1 MTNFITKHRRWKL
14 TTAILSL
21 SLLTVMAGAAV
32 APALGLIAEHF
43 KDTDPTLVQ
52 MIISIPALF
61 IFITNLFFRPLCKRF
76 RARTLMMI
84 GLALYIIGGCAA
96 GLFSNIWLILVF
108 RAVVGVG
115 VGILMPLSTGLIS
128 FYFTKDKQDALMGMS
143 SAMNMMGGVVAT
155 LIAGFLAQLS
165 WRAAFLVYLMG
176 LISVLLAMMWMPNE
190 RIFDPKEV
198 RKEEGV
204 FKKYNVFIIAMFLLM
219 VSFFIYPANFAIETA
234 KSDVIPQ
241 HLIAIVMALMD
252 IFGFFGGLAFAGIK
266 KCAGKQT
273 RFVAPALFLIGYILL
288 ALPSVT
294 GLAATSASATSA
306 AASASAAPAATSTII
321 LARIAI
327 IAGSFLVGFANGA
340 GVPFIISTASMK
352 AGKSAATSV
361 MPMISAALYL
371 AQFTT
376 PFITS
381 IIKEGLAACGLEAS
395 SYIVAVI
402 TSALFLIWSSRI
414 SD

>member
-1 MTNFITKHRRWKL
+1 MANFITKHRRWKL

-43 KDTDPTLVQ
+43 KGTDQTLVQ

-76 RARTLMMI
+76 RARTLMLI

-96 GLFSNIWLILVF
+96 GLFSNIWMILIF
-108 RAVVGVG
+108 RAIVGIG

-155 LIAGFLAQLS
+155 LIAGALAQLS

-176 LISVLLAMMWMPNE
+176 LISVILALLWMPNE
-190 RIFDPKEV
+190 RIFDPKEAK
-198 RKEEGV
+198 KEEGV
-204 FKKYNVFIIAMFLLM
+204 FKKYNAFIVAMFLLM
-219 VSFFIYPANFAIETA
+219 VSFFIYPANFAMETA
-234 KSDVIPQ
+234 ISGIIPQ
-241 HLIAIVMALMD
+241 QLIAVIMALMD
-252 IFGFFGGLAFAGIK
+252 IFGFFGGMAFAGIK
-266 KCAGKQT
+266 RRMRKQT

-306 AASASAAPAATSTII
+306 AASASAAPAAMI
-321 LARIAI
+321 LARAVTL
-327 IAGSFLVGFANGA
+327 AGSFLVGFANGA

-352 AGKSAATSV
+352 AGRSAATTV

-381 IIKEGLAACGLEAS
+381 IIKGGLAACGLEAS

>member
-43 KDTDPTLVQ
+43 RDTDPTLVQ

-155 LIAGFLAQLS
+155 LIAGVLAQLS

-234 KSDVIPQ
+234 KSGVIPQ
-241 HLIAIVMALMD
+241 HLIAIVMSLMD

-266 KCAGKQT
+266 KRASKQT
-273 RFVAPALFLIGYILL
+273 RFVAPALFLLGYILL
-288 ALPSVT
+288 SFST
-294 GLAATSASATSA
+294 ITAAGAG
-306 AASASAAPAATSTII
+306 ASAAGAAAAGASAAGSLLIP
-321 LARIAI
+321 RIAVL
-327 IAGSFLVGFANGA
+327 AGSFLVGFANGA

-352 AGKSAATSV
+352 AGKSAATTV

-381 IIKEGLAACGLEAS
+381 IIKGGLAACGLEAS

>member
-43 KDTDPTLVQ
+43 RDVDQTLVQ

-76 RARTLMMI
+76 RARTLMLI

-96 GLFSNIWLILVF
+96 GLFSNIWLILLF
-108 RAVVGVG
+108 RAVVGIG

-155 LIAGFLAQLS
+155 LIAGALAQLS

-176 LISVLLAMMWMPNE
+176 LISVILALLWMPNE
-190 RIFDPKEV
+190 RIFDPKEAK
-198 RKEEGV
+198 KEEGV

-219 VSFFIYPANFAIETA
+219 VSFFIYPANFAMETA
-234 KSDVIPQ
+234 RSGIIPQ
-241 HLIAIVMALMD
+241 QLIAVIMALMD
-252 IFGFFGGLAFAGIK
+252 IFGFFGGMAFAGIK
-266 KCAGKQT
+266 RRMRKQT

-306 AASASAAPAATSTII
+306 ATAATSTII

-352 AGKSAATSV
+352 AGRTAATTV

-381 IIKEGLAACGLEAS
+381 IIKGGLAACGLEAS

>member
-43 KDTDPTLVQ
+43 RDVDQTLVQ

-76 RARTLMMI
+76 RARTLMLI
-84 GLALYIIGGCAA
+84 GLALYIISGCAA
-96 GLFSNIWLILVF
+96 GLFSNIWLILIF
-108 RAVVGVG
+108 RAVVGIG

-155 LIAGFLAQLS
+155 LIAGALAQLS

-176 LISVLLAMMWMPNE
+176 LISVILALLWMPNE
-190 RIFDPKEV
+190 RIFDPKEAK
-198 RKEEGV
+198 KEEGV

-219 VSFFIYPANFAIETA
+219 VSFFIYPANFAMETA
-234 KSDVIPQ
+234 RSGIIPQ
-241 HLIAIVMALMD
+241 QLIAVIMALMD
-252 IFGFFGGLAFAGIK
+252 IFGFFGGMAFAGIK
-266 KCAGKQT
+266 RRMRKQT
-273 RFVAPALFLIGYILL
+273 RFVAPALFLIGYVLL
-288 ALPSVT
+288 ALPSMT
-294 GLAATSASATSA
+294 GFTSDAAS
-306 AASASAAPAATSTII
+306 AASASAAPAAMI
-321 LARIAI
+321 LARAVTL
-327 IAGSFLVGFANGA
+327 AGSFLVGFANGA

-352 AGKSAATSV
+352 AGRSAATTV

-381 IIKEGLAACGLEAS
+381 IIKGGLAACGLEAS

>member
-32 APALGLIAEHF
+32 APALGLIVEHF
-43 KDTDPTLVQ
+43 RDVDQTLVQ

-76 RARTLMMI
+76 RARTLMLI

-96 GLFSNIWLILVF
+96 GLFSNIWLILIF

-155 LIAGFLAQLS
+155 LIAGALAQLS

-176 LISVLLAMMWMPNE
+176 LISVIFALLWMPNE

-198 RKEEGV
+198 KKEEGV

-219 VSFFIYPANFAIETA
+219 VSFFIYPANFAMETA
-234 KSDVIPQ
+234 ISGIIPQ
-241 HLIAIVMALMD
+241 QLIAVIMALMD
-252 IFGFFGGLAFAGIK
+252 IFGFFGGMAFAGIK
-266 KCAGKQT
+266 RRMRKQT
-273 RFVAPALFLIGYILL
+273 RFVAPALFLIGYVLL
-288 ALPSVT
+288 ALPSMT
-294 GLAATSASATSA
+294 GFTSDAAS
-306 AASASAAPAATSTII
+306 AASASAAPVAMI
-321 LARIAI
+321 LARAVTL
-327 IAGSFLVGFANGA
+327 AGSFLVGFANGA

-352 AGKSAATSV
+352 AGKTAATSV

-381 IIKEGLAACGLEAS
+381 IIKGGLAACGLEAS

>member
-155 LIAGFLAQLS
+155 LIAGVLAQLS

-204 FKKYNVFIIAMFLLM
+204 FKKYNIFIIAMFLLM

-234 KSDVIPQ
+234 KSGVIPQ

-252 IFGFFGGLAFAGIK
+252 IFGFFGGMAFAGIK
-266 KCAGKQT
+266 RRMRKQT
-273 RFVAPALFLIGYILL
+273 RFVAPALFLLGYILL
-288 ALPSVT
+288 SFST
-294 GLAATSASATSA
+294 ITAAGAG
-306 AASASAAPAATSTII
+306 ASAAGAAAAGASAAGSLLIP
-321 LARIAI
+321 RIAVL
-327 IAGSFLVGFANGA
+327 AGSFLVGFANGA

-352 AGKSAATSV
+352 AGKAAATSV

-381 IIKEGLAACGLEAS
+381 IIKGGLAACGLEAS

>member
-155 LIAGFLAQLS
+155 LIAGVLAQLS

-266 KCAGKQT
+266 KRAGKQT
-273 RFVAPALFLIGYILL
+273 RFVAPALFLSGYILL
-288 ALPSVT
+288 ALSGVRAPAVSEM
-294 GLAATSASATSA
+294 S
-306 AASASAAPAATSTII
+306 AASAGSSLM
-321 LARIAI
+321 LARIAVL
-327 IAGSFLVGFANGA
+327 AGSFLVGFANGA

-352 AGKSAATSV
+352 AGKAAATSV

-376 PFITS
+376 PFIAG
-381 IIKEGLAACGLEAS
+381 ILKGVLQACGLETS
-395 SYIVAVI
+395 SYIIAII

>member
-176 LISVLLAMMWMPNE
+176 LISVVLAMMWMPNE

-198 RKEEGV
+198 KKEEGV

-219 VSFFIYPANFAIETA
+219 VSFFIYPANFAMETA
-234 KSDVIPQ
+234 KSGVIPQ

-266 KCAGKQT
+266 KRAGKQT
-273 RFVAPALFLIGYILL
+273 RFVAPALFLLGYILL
-288 ALPSVT
+288 SFST
-294 GLAATSASATSA
+294 ITAAGAG
-306 AASASAAPAATSTII
+306 ASAAGAAAAGASAAGSLLIP
-321 LARIAI
+321 RIAVL
-327 IAGSFLVGFANGA
+327 AGSFLVGFANGA

-381 IIKEGLAACGLEAS
+381 IIKGGLAACGLEAS

>member
-1 MTNFITKHRRWKL
+1 
-14 TTAILSL
+14 
-21 SLLTVMAGAAV
+21 
-32 APALGLIAEHF
+32 
-43 KDTDPTLVQ
+43 
-52 MIISIPALF
+52 
-61 IFITNLFFRPLCKRF
+61 
-76 RARTLMMI
+76 
-84 GLALYIIGGCAA
+84 
-96 GLFSNIWLILVF
+96 
-108 RAVVGVG
+108 
-115 VGILMPLSTGLIS
+115 
-128 FYFTKDKQDALMGMS
+128 
-143 SAMNMMGGVVAT
+143 MMGGVVAT
-155 LIAGFLAQLS
+155 LIAGVLAQLS

-176 LISVLLAMMWMPNE
+176 LISVVLAMMWMPNE

-198 RKEEGV
+198 RTEEGV

-234 KSDVIPQ
+234 KSGVIPQ

-266 KCAGKQT
+266 KRAGKQT
-273 RFVAPALFLIGYILL
+273 RFVAPALFLLGYILL
-288 ALPSVT
+288 SFST
-294 GLAATSASATSA
+294 ITAAGAG
-306 AASASAAPAATSTII
+306 ASAAGAAAAGASAAGSLLIP
-321 LARIAI
+321 RIAVL
-327 IAGSFLVGFANGA
+327 AGSFLVGFANGA

-376 PFITS
+376 PFIAG
-381 IIKEGLAACGLEAS
+381 ILKGALQACGLETS

>member
-43 KDTDPTLVQ
+43 RDVDQTLVQ

-76 RARTLMMI
+76 RARTLMLI

-96 GLFSNIWLILVF
+96 GLFSNIWLILIF
-108 RAVVGVG
+108 RAVVGIG

-155 LIAGFLAQLS
+155 LIAGALAQLS

-176 LISVLLAMMWMPNE
+176 LISVILALLWMPNE
-190 RIFDPKEV
+190 RIFDPKEAK
-198 RKEEGV
+198 KEEGV
-204 FKKYNVFIIAMFLLM
+204 FKKYNAFIVAMFLLM
-219 VSFFIYPANFAIETA
+219 VSFFIYPANFAMETA
-234 KSDVIPQ
+234 RSGIIPQ
-241 HLIAIVMALMD
+241 QLIAVIMALMD

-266 KCAGKQT
+266 KRTKKQA
-273 RFVAPALFLIGYILL
+273 RFVAPALFLIGYVLL
-288 ALPSVT
+288 ALPSMAGFT
-294 GLAATSASATSA
+294 SGAASTAS
-306 AASASAAPAATSTII
+306 AASASAAPAAMI
-321 LARIAI
+321 LARAVTL
-327 IAGSFLVGFANGA
+327 AGSFLVGFANGA

-352 AGKSAATSV
+352 AGRSAATTV

-381 IIKEGLAACGLEAS
+381 IIKGGLAACGLEAS

>member
-155 LIAGFLAQLS
+155 LIAGVLAQLS

-234 KSDVIPQ
+234 KSGVIPQ

-252 IFGFFGGLAFAGIK
+252 IFGFFGGMAFAGIK
-266 KCAGKQT
+266 RRMRKQT
-273 RFVAPALFLIGYILL
+273 RFVAPALFLLGYILL
-288 ALPSVT
+288 SFST
-294 GLAATSASATSA
+294 ITAAGAG
-306 AASASAAPAATSTII
+306 ASAAGAAAAGASAAGSLLIP
-321 LARIAI
+321 RIAVL
-327 IAGSFLVGFANGA
+327 AGSFLVGFANGA

-352 AGKSAATSV
+352 AGKAAATSV

-381 IIKEGLAACGLEAS
+381 IIKGGLAACGLEAS

>member
-1 MTNFITKHRRWKL
+1 ML
-14 TTAILSL
+14 
-21 SLLTVMAGAAV
+21 
-32 APALGLIAEHF
+32 
-43 KDTDPTLVQ
+43 
-52 MIISIPALF
+52 
-61 IFITNLFFRPLCKRF
+61 
-76 RARTLMMI
+76 I

-96 GLFSNIWLILVF
+96 GLFSNIWLILIF
-108 RAVVGVG
+108 RAVVGIG

-155 LIAGFLAQLS
+155 LIAGALAQLS

-176 LISVLLAMMWMPNE
+176 LISVILALLWMPNE
-190 RIFDPKEV
+190 RIFDPKEAK
-198 RKEEGV
+198 KEEGV
-204 FKKYNVFIIAMFLLM
+204 FKKYNAFIVAMFLLM
-219 VSFFIYPANFAIETA
+219 VSFFIYPANFAMETA
-234 KSDVIPQ
+234 RSGIIPQ
-241 HLIAIVMALMD
+241 QLIAVIMALMD
-252 IFGFFGGLAFAGIK
+252 IFGFFGGMAFAGIK
-266 KCAGKQT
+266 RRMRKQT
-273 RFVAPALFLIGYILL
+273 RFVAPALFLIGYVLL

-294 GLAATSASATSA
+294 GIAATSASATSA
-306 AASASAAPAATSTII
+306 SATASAATAATSTII

-352 AGKSAATSV
+352 AGRSAATTV

-381 IIKEGLAACGLEAS
+381 IIKGGLAACGLEAS